1 MIDSS
6 NNITS
11 YLVSSQLP
19 EFVRRDHPLFVQF
32 LESYYKF
39 LEQGD
44 NLMYLTKRFPDFYD
58 IDTLNQRMD
67 DLSVGITTDMT
78 VITIDNTTIT
88 IDEIVE
94 NIPPYYKPLYN
105 KFFTNFAKF
114 IPSNMLADQVTV
126 LKHSKDFYRSR
137 GSEKSIRFL
146 ARVLFNKEATV
157 YYPQTNILK
166 PSDGKWFV
174 QKSINIQN
182 ITVDNIA
189 NTTAFSRFVNTTIT
203 GATSNSSCVVESV
216 NPYYQNG
223 ILVTELIVSDVTK
236 DFYDGET
243 ITATI
248 EDQGVYK
255 QLGASIFSGIISSTT
270 VTSPGSGYIE
280 GASVPIIST
289 DQNGYVVANGALE
302 FGFGGQVIIGKV
314 TKSHLEGKIKKVNVI
329 TPGAG
334 YVANTPLLFTGGGG
348 ANAVGNVFSVQD
360 TYVYH
365 PAYYDIVGS
374 TIQDVIGYPIVNAV
388 GDYVE
393 TQAYTNLATLYTN
406 TSNLTISTV
415 PGVLINTL
423 SLSQWISNS
432 NVYFQ
437 TGDVLSF
444 PGTSYANQTITQSN
458 VIDTQITTTPG
469 LPGSLTNIS
478 FLVNKKPNVN
488 TLLANSMKYWS
499 YGPCGPIISCAI
511 VNPGSGYVSIPS
523 VSVLSNTSVRSLGML
538 GRMDIIAGGQGY
550 AEGDVITFDNPYGTY
565 GVGGNAQVSVV
576 DSNGSI
582 LQVNFF
588 AEPGMP
594 PGGMG
599 YREDAL
605 PTANIHTANGNGAII
620 QVSAC
625 IADGASL
632 NAQSNVIGS
641 IASLKIIS
649 GGLGYHFPPIIDLS
663 TQGDGTAQA
672 YANIVTGIYTYPGRY
687 LDQAGQPSSPYK
699 LQNRDY
705 YQNYSYVV
713 QISESIN
720 NYRKALYDLVHPAG
734 LKVYGEYLHEDN
746 NESRANGLNVVN
758 SSIQA
763 GVNTKSLIVTFDSA
777 KYLID
782 TSNTTAYNNIWFNS
796 ANTKQWANIANGVYV
811 SGSGVVFDGNND
823 TVIMNHAASLNVSN
837 LITVIAWFDVANT
850 ANTGKSIVAKTDTGY
865 TRGFDLYNYGN
876 KLEVIV
882 RPTTSTNKLMIANNI
897 VANTWVMGAFTY
909 DGSTVRGYLN
919 GNVTNISVGTANSAT
934 DSNGSLYIGGR
945 YAANANV
952 ANVMSGKIGLVQ
964 IYNRVLSNSEI
975 INSFSLYRGRFG
987 V

>member
-6 NNITS
+6 NNKTS

-58 IDTLNQRMD
+58 IDTLNQRIA
-67 DLSVGITTDMT
+67 DLTIPVTTDMEVISVDSE
-78 VITIDNTTIT
+78 VITVDQTL
-88 IDEIVE
+88 EK
-94 NIPPYYKPLYN
+94 IPPYYEPLYN
-105 KFFTNFAKF
+105 QFFTNFAKF
-114 IPSNMLADQVTV
+114 IPSNMLADPVTV

-182 ITVDNIA
+182 VTVDNVA
-189 NTTAFSRFVNTTIT
+189 NSIAFSRFVNTSIT
-203 GATSNSSCVVESV
+203 GGTSNSTCTVESV
-216 NPYYQNG
+216 NPYYQSG
-223 ILVTELIVSDVTK
+223 ILVTELIVSDVVK

-243 ITATI
+243 ITTTI

-255 QLGASIFSGIISSTT
+255 TLSASIYSGIITSTT
-270 VTSPGSGYIE
+270 VTSPGSGYVE
-280 GASVPIIST
+280 GASVTIRST
-289 DQNGYVVANGALE
+289 DQNGYVVSNGNIQ
-302 FGFGGQVIIGKV
+302 FGFGGQVVINKV
-314 TKSHLEGKIKKVNVI
+314 TKSHLEGKIKQVNVLA
-329 TPGAG
+329 PGAG
-334 YVANTPLLFTGGGG
+334 YIANTPLLFTGGDG
-348 ANAVGNVFSVQD
+348 ANAAGNVFSVQD

-365 PAYYDIVGS
+365 PAYYNIVGS
-374 TIQDVIGYPIVNAV
+374 TISDVAGYPIVNAV

-393 TQAYTNLATLYTN
+393 TQAYSNLATQWSN
-406 TSNLTISTV
+406 TSNLDISTP
-415 PGVLINTL
+415 PGSIITTL
-423 SLSQWISNS
+423 WLSKNMANS
-432 NVYFQ
+432 NVYFE

-444 PGTSYANQTITQSN
+444 PGTAYANQTITLSN
-458 VIDTQITTTPG
+458 KQYWQITTTPG
-469 LPGSLTNIS
+469 LPGSLANVS
-478 FLVNKKPNVN
+478 FVVNKKPNVN
-488 TLLANSMKYWS
+488 TLLANSMNYWT
-499 YGPCGPIISCAI
+499 YGPCGPIIACDI
-511 VNPGSGYVSIPS
+511 INTGSGYTSIPS

-538 GRMDIIAGGQGY
+538 GRMDIINGGQGY
-550 AEGDVITFDNPYGTY
+550 ANGDIITFDNPYGTY
-565 GVGGNAQVSVV
+565 GYGGNAQVSVV
-576 DSNGSI
+576 DSNGTI
-582 LQVNFF
+582 VQVNFF
-588 AEPGMP
+588 ALPGYP
-594 PGGMG
+594 PGGLG

-605 PTANIHTANGNGAII
+605 PTANIHTVHGNGAII

-649 GGLGYHFPPIIDLS
+649 GGLGYHHPPIIDLS

-699 LQNRDY
+699 LQDRDY
-705 YQNYSYVV
+705 YQNYSYVI

-746 NESRANGLNVVN
+746 NQSRANGINVIN
-758 SSIQA
+758 TSIQA
-763 GVNTKSLIVTFDSA
+763 GVRTSSLIVSLDSA
-777 KYLID
+777 QYLTI
-782 TSNTTAYNNIWFNS
+782 TSNTTAYNNIWFNT
-796 ANTKQWANIANGVYV
+796 ANTKQWANIANGASVV
-811 SGSGVVFDGNND
+811 GSGMKFDGNND
-823 TVIMNHAASLNVSN
+823 TVIMPHQSSLNVSN

-850 ANTGKSIVAKTDTGY
+850 ANTGRSIVAKTDNGY
-865 TRGFDLYNYGN
+865 TRGFDLYNYGKN
-876 KLEVIV
+876 LEVIV
-882 RPTTSTNKLMIANNI
+882 RPTTATNKLLIANNI
-897 VANTWVMGAFTY
+897 NSNTWVMGAFTY
-909 DGSTVRGYLN
+909 DGSTIRGYIN
-919 GNVTNISVGTANSAT
+919 GNVTNISIGTANSAT
-934 DSNGSLYIGGR
+934 DSNGSIYIGGR

-952 ANVMSGKIGLVQ
+952 ANVMAGKIGLVQ